1 MPRYDTRFV
10 GFGWN
15 KVSHIMELAAR
26 NVEFVV
32 VSDVFM
38 VHQPHS
44 ASADLGLFRTSQ
56 TYRDCVMRLKR
67 EFVRDR
73 HL

>member
-1 MPRYDTRFV
+1 
-10 GFGWN
+10 
-15 KVSHIMELAAR
+15 MELAAR

-44 ASADLGLFRTSQ
+44 ASADLGMFRTSQ
-56 TYRDCVMRLKR
+56 VYRDCVMRLKR
-67 EFVRDR
+67 EFVRDLENR
-73 HL
+73 TGKKLNNEMFAKDML